1 MLSNFHIL
9 TVSHKETSLEELPS
23 YALHAE
29 NESSLQ
35 VALTQLKE
43 RLGMDELL
51 YLNTCNRILYFF
63 VTQREVDHA
72 FVSQVFGE
80 SVDHNV
86 ILYKQDSECLSYM
99 LHVASSLHSMVVG
112 EREILKQIKV
122 AYDQQSQWG
131 LPSDNIRLVIEHTIR
146 GAKRV
151 YQETS
156 ISERPISVVSLAVRK
171 LSEFVLTKDAKFV
184 LVGAGATIRLML
196 KHLTKKGFSHF
207 IIYNRTLEKA
217 QRLAQSVSL
226 EAGLLTDLAKHN
238 TPFDCLIACT
248 SATDPIVTH
257 DLAKRI
263 SGNKIADK
271 IWIDLGMPGDIERGV
286 LNESSNRSIDL
297 QTLQKVARENLE
309 VRLGETQKAETILE
323 LSLTSL
329 SEALYRRKIERA
341 FQVIPS
347 EIKSIK
353 QRAYA
358 EVFQKE
364 LEAMDEDTQAL
375 IYRMMDYMEKK
386 CIGIPMKAAK
396 EAIL

>member
-9 TVSHKETSLEELPS
+9 TVSHKETSLEKLPG
-23 YALHAE
+23 YALHAQ
-29 NESSLQ
+29 NEVSLRL
-35 VALTQLKE
+35 ALTDLKVI
-43 RLGMDELL
+43 LGIDELF

-63 VTQREVDHA
+63 VAQQRVDDA
-72 FVSQVFGE
+72 FVKQFFKE
-80 SVDHNV
+80 SVDHTV
-86 ILYKQDSECLSYM
+86 ILHKEDLECLSYF

-122 AYDQQSQWG
+122 AYDQQSQWD

-171 LSEFVLTKDAKFV
+171 LSEFALTKDTKFV
-184 LVGAGATIRLML
+184 LVGAGATIRLVL
-196 KHLTKKGFSHF
+196 KHLAKKGFSHF
-207 IIYNRTLEKA
+207 TIYNRSIEKA
-217 QRLAQSVSL
+217 QHLAQSVNES
-226 EAGLLTDLAKHN
+226 AGSLTDLANHS

-248 SATDPIVTH
+248 SANKPIVSYE
-257 DLAKRI
+257 LAKH
-263 SGNKIADK
+263 IANDEIAQK
-271 IWIDLGMPGDIERGV
+271 IWIDLGMPGDIERKV
-286 LNESSNRSIDL
+286 LDASSNRSIDL
-297 QTLQKVARENLE
+297 QTLQEVARENLE

-323 LSLTSL
+323 LALTSL

-341 FQVIPS
+341 FQLIPT
-347 EIKSIK
+347 EIKSVK
-353 QRAYA
+353 QKAYA
-358 EVFQKE
+358 EVFHKE

-375 IYRMMDYMEKK
+375 IFRMMDYMEKK